1 MTVASAEVDVDG
13 VLVVNDA
20 ADAGH
25 RRVNRLLLLDQGS
38 LLQSFRQRARI
49 GQISD
54 VVHAEVADTLLKECS
69 NFNHPIKKTFLST
82 FPYFA
87 ANRFQGNVPHLSS

>member
-1 MTVASAEVDVDG
+1 MASAEVDVDG

-38 LLQSFRQRARI
+38 LLQSLRQRARI

-54 VVHAEVADTLLKECS
+54 VVHAEVADTLMKECS
-69 NFNHPIKKTFLST
+69 NFNHPIKEKLV
-82 FPYFA
+82 
-87 ANRFQGNVPHLSS
+87 FQCSHILLQTVSK